1 MLAVAIV
8 AAACSSRP
16 ATGVGLSVHDVEGGT
31 PPPAETLASVEWH
44 DVAAWIARE
53 SNAGR
58 PVVLNFF
65 ASWCKPCREET
76 PLLLATADAH
86 QEVTFAGVD
95 HLDFRDDGQAFV
107 DEFGVSFQTFHDL
120 TGLTASWVGGRGLP
134 VTAFFDAAG
143 TLVHTTSGPVT
154 RPILDEQLA
163 VLEASIPDG

>member
-1 MLAVAIV
+1 MAVALL

-16 ATGVGLSVHDVEGGT
+16 GTGVGLSVHDVTAGT
-31 PPPAETLASVEWH
+31 PPPAVELASVEWQ

-53 SNAGR
+53 ADAGR

-65 ASWCKPCREET
+65 ASWCEPCREEM

-86 QEVTFAGVD
+86 PDVTFAGVD
-95 HLDFRDDGQAFV
+95 HLDFRDDGQAFI
-107 DEFGVSFQTFHDL
+107 DDFGVTFQTFHDL
-120 TGLTASWVGGRGLP
+120 TGLSLSWVGGRGMP
-134 VTAFFDAAG
+134 TTAFFDASG

-154 RPILDEQLA
+154 AAILDEQLA